1 MARSPNGSPARSK
14 VAGAVL
20 GPAWTV
26 SAREASAVTQA
37 AGEKNHELPTQP
49 EAAADSKG
57 RITPAL
63 WMPAAPAIAW
73 LAFSSAETDWDAKFY
88 LGASI
93 WYAAAPDSVLDWL
106 HDIEEH
112 CELLD
117 DFEPSD
123 FQHLHRH
130 IRNAAAQTAS
140 LKAAKAERAAAW
152 VKVKA
157 NRDDPK
163 ANKEARRDLPPLIIS
178 KDHIRGAARTLR
190 ADLELKLEGEKPA
203 AQRDYD
209 AIWEASDKLRRAL
222 ADGNLTA
229 CGWPGRGPDF
239 SDNNATLPLREPIPR
254 DVFSRPVTISQ
265 AGVLAFTR
273 GDDSFGYDHDVLWS
287 GLLFQARDLLALH
300 TPPEDDR
307 PSVPYTPPDRGGID
321 PKHDWPPFDE
331 ECRKHLQKLRDNP
344 PDGDLKR
351 ALTQHMQW
359 WAPRNMKTAPI
370 ARTIRGRAKDVFL
383 AVTKAQPSPD
393 KK

>member
-1 MARSPNGSPARSK
+1 MTQTTKKPATK
-14 VAGAVL
+14 PVQPDTAV
-20 GPAWTV
+20 
-26 SAREASAVTQA
+26 
-37 AGEKNHELPTQP
+37 KP
-49 EAAADSKG
+49 EAIAKQDK

-73 LAFSSAETDWDAKFY
+73 LAFSSAETDWDAQLYF
-88 LGASI
+88 GASI
-93 WYAAAPDSVLDWL
+93 WYAADPDSVLDWL

-112 CELLD
+112 GDLLD

-140 LKAAKAERAAAW
+140 FQAAKAERAAAC

-157 NRDDPK
+157 TRDDPK
-163 ANKEARRDLPPLIIS
+163 ANKAARRELPPLIIS
-178 KDHIRGAARTLR
+178 KDHIREAARTLR
-190 ADLELKLEGEKPA
+190 ADLECKLEGEKPA

-222 ADGNLTA
+222 ADGDLTA
-229 CGWPGRGPDF
+229 CGWPGRGPDL
-239 SDNNATLPLREPIPR
+239 SDYNAKLPLREPIPR
-254 DVFSRPVTISQ
+254 DAFSRPVTISQ

-300 TPPEDDR
+300 TPPKDDR
-307 PSVPYTPPDRGGID
+307 SSLPYTPPDRGGID
-321 PKHDWPPFDE
+321 PKHDWSPFDE
-331 ECRKHLQKLRDNP
+331 ECRQYLQKLRDDK
-344 PDGDLKR
+344 PDSDPRRQLTRHMDL
-351 ALTQHMQW
+351 
-359 WAPRNMKTAPI
+359 WAKRNMKPKPHL
-370 ARTIRGRAKDVFL
+370 RTIRGRAKDVFL
-383 AVTKAQPSPD
+383 AVPKAPPTPH